1 MNKNILYE
9 KNSTL
14 SNLLDKSPHLETKKT
29 KKRFKV
35 NEHVIQT
42 ILSYSKSVKCI
53 KTRSVGDVLLINN

>member
-1 MNKNILYE
+1 MK

-14 SNLLDKSPHLETKKT
+14 SYLLDKNPYLETKKT

-35 NEHVIQT
+35 KEHIIQT

>member
-1 MNKNILYE
+1 MK

-14 SNLLDKSPHLETKKT
+14 SYLLDKNPQLET

-35 NEHVIQT
+35 KEHIIQI

>member
-1 MNKNILYE
+1 MK

-14 SNLLDKSPHLETKKT
+14 SYLLDKSPHLETNKT
-29 KKRFKV
+29 NKTNKRFKV
-35 NEHVIQT
+35 KEHIIQT

>member
-1 MNKNILYE
+1 MK

-14 SNLLDKSPHLETKKT
+14 SYLQDKNPYLETKKT

-35 NEHVIQT
+35 KEHIIQT

>member
-1 MNKNILYE
+1 MK

-14 SNLLDKSPHLETKKT
+14 SFLLEKNPHLETKKT

-35 NEHVIQT
+35 KEHIIQT

>member
-1 MNKNILYE
+1 MK

-14 SNLLDKSPHLETKKT
+14 SYLLDKNPQLETKKT

-35 NEHVIQT
+35 KENIIQT

-53 KTRSVGDVLLINN
+53 KTRSVGVVLLINN

>member
-1 MNKNILYE
+1 MK

-14 SNLLDKSPHLETKKT
+14 SYLLYKNPQLETKKT

-35 NEHVIQT
+35 KENIIQT

-53 KTRSVGDVLLINN
+53 KTRSVGVVLLINN

>member
-1 MNKNILYE
+1 MK

-14 SNLLDKSPHLETKKT
+14 SYLLDKSPHLETNKT
-29 KKRFKV
+29 NKRFKV
-35 NEHVIQT
+35 KEHIIQT

>member
-1 MNKNILYE
+1 MK

-14 SNLLDKSPHLETKKT
+14 SNLQDKNPYLETKKT

-35 NEHVIQT
+35 KEHIIQT

>member
-1 MNKNILYE
+1 MK

-14 SNLLDKSPHLETKKT
+14 SYLLDKNPYLETKKT
-29 KKRFKV
+29 KKRSKV
-35 NEHVIQT
+35 KEHIIQT

>member
-1 MNKNILYE
+1 MK

-14 SNLLDKSPHLETKKT
+14 SYLQDKNPYLET

-35 NEHVIQT
+35 KEHIIQT